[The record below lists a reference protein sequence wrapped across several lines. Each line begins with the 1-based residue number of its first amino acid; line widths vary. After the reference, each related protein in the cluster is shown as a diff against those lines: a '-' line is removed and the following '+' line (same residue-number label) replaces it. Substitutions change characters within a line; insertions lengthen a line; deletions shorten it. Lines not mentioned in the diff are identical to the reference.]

1 MRFMLQSG
9 VKLVYDVSAAANWHQ
24 VAIDARFQVMT
35 CNAPHVRK
43 ALQFACGNALVTE
56 TAEQAKTL
64 AFGANRHRVV
74 ALDGTLFQPSGLI
87 SGGGTELKSRAK
99 KWDEQTIRKLKEE
112 QRALFDRIHALQ
124 ATTKRELDLEI
135 VAFRLWTKANGIFSV

>member
-1 MRFMLQSG
+1 M
-9 VKLVYDVSAAANWHQ
+9 SATANWHQ
-24 VAIDARFQVMT
+24 VAIVAHFQVMA
-35 CNAPHVRK
+35 CNAPLVRK

-124 ATTKRELDLEI
+124 AIASANSISKWLCFVCGRRRSVFFSLEAASTQI
-135 VAFRLWTKANGIFSV
+135 A